1 MAVTDPIADM
11 LTVVKN
17 GFMARKDAVF
27 VKRSLLHEK
36 MLEIL
41 KREGF
46 IANHKT
52 VEDKKQGMIKV
63 YLKYEK
69 NNTPYL
75 TGLKKISK
83 PGRRVYVKS
92 KEIKMVYG
100 GIGVAIISTSEGLMT
115 DSEAREKKLGG
126 ELLCHVW

>member
-11 LTVVKN
+11 LTIIKN
-17 GFMARKDAVF
+17 GIMARKKTVF
-27 VKRSLLHEK
+27 IKRSLLHES
-36 MLEIL
+36 MLGIL
-41 KREGF
+41 KQEGF

-52 VEDKKQGMIKV
+52 IEDKLQGIIKV

-69 NNTPYL
+69 NNTPFL

-92 KEIKMVYG
+92 KEIKRVYG
-100 GIGVAIISTSEGLMT
+100 GIGVAIISTSKGLMT
-115 DSEAREKKLGG
+115 DNEAREKKLGG